1 MSDLVIVESPAK
13 AKTIGKYLGKEYKVV
28 ASVGHIRDLP
38 KSKLGVDIKNN
49 FQPIY
54 ENKKDK
60 AALIKDLKKQADK
73 SDTVYLATDP
83 DREGEA
89 ISWHLAYILG
99 IDETEPI
106 RVTFNEITKT
116 GVKDGMSHPRSLDMG
131 LVNAQQARRIL
142 DRIVGYMLSPFLW
155 KKVRRGLSAGRVQSV
170 AVRLI
175 VDREKEIESFES
187 REYWSVDASLFAASG
202 KKPFPAKLAEIDGK
216 KAELNTKEETD
227 RILKRLEGADF
238 IVSSIKKSTRKKLPA
253 PPFTTSTLQQEASR
267 KLFFNSRRTMK
278 AAQELYEGVELP
290 EYGAIGLITYMRTD
304 SLRVSNEAKQAA
316 KELIEQKFGSDY
328 VFKGERSFKSKVNS
342 QDAHEAIRPSVPA
355 ITPEQVKSHVSPDQY
370 KLYRL
375 IWERFMASQME
386 NAQLNTVSADITAN
400 GCSFKANGYTV
411 KFDGFMKLYV
421 EENEGGEASTP
432 DYESINNTG
441 GGTALPKLTEGETLK
456 QEKLEGNQ
464 HFTQPPARYTEA
476 GLIKA
481 LEENGIGRPSTYAP
495 TISTI
500 LDRQYVERAQK
511 QLKPTILGRVITDLL
526 QEHFDNIVDTKF
538 TAQMETDLDKIED
551 GAEEWI
557 EVLRDFYGDFEK
569 TLTKAEKEME
579 GKRVKVPDEPTD
591 IPCEL
596 CGKMMSIKI
605 GPYGKFLGCSG
616 FPECK
621 STKKIVSET
630 GGECPVCG
638 GKMISKKS
646 KKGKPYFGC
655 ENFKNCGFMTWDAP
669 VPEPCPN
676 CGKKLFKK
684 GGKKGRLYC
693 AAENC
698 GYETE
703 ESGQTAEMEE

>member
-1 MSDLVIVESPAK
+1 MSDLIIVESPAK
-13 AKTIGKYLGKEYKVV
+13 AKTIGKYLGKNFKVM

-38 KSKLGVDIKNN
+38 KSKLGVDIEHD
-49 FQPIY
+49 FEPIY

-73 SDTVYLATDP
+73 SKAVYLATDP

-89 ISWHLAYILG
+89 ISWHLAHILNL
-99 IDETEPI
+99 DAAKPI

-116 GVKDGMSHPRSLDMG
+116 GIKDGMARPRGLDMG

-175 VDREKEIESFES
+175 VDREKEIESFKS
-187 REYWSVDASLFAASG
+187 REYWSVDASLLASSS
-202 KKPFPAKLAEIDGK
+202 KKPFPAKLTEVDGEK
-216 KAELNTKEETD
+216 IELNNKKDTD
-227 RILKRLEGADF
+227 KILKRLEGAQF
-238 IVSSIKKSTRKKLPA
+238 VVSAVKKSTRKKLPA

-278 AAQELYEGVELP
+278 TAQELYEGVELP
-290 EYGAIGLITYMRTD
+290 EHGAIGLITYMRTD
-304 SLRVSNEAKQAA
+304 SLRISNEARLAA
-316 KELIEQKFGSDY
+316 KELIEQKFGSEY
-328 VFKGERSFKSKVNS
+328 VFAGERVFKSKANS
-342 QDAHEAIRPSVPA
+342 QDAHEAIRPSVPQ
-355 ITPEQVKSHVSPDQY
+355 ITPEQIKGHVSSDQY
-370 KLYRL
+370 KLYKL

-400 GCSFKANGYTV
+400 GCLFKANGFTV
-411 KFDGFMKLYV
+411 KFDGFMKLYIDESENDNS
-421 EENEGGEASTP
+421 EE
-432 DYESINNTG
+432 TG
-441 GGTALPKLTEGETLK
+441 TTALPALTKDEPLK
-456 QEKLEGNQ
+456 AESVDGNQ
-464 HFTQPPARYTEA
+464 HFTQPPGRFTEA
-476 GLIKA
+476 SLIKA

-500 LDRQYVERAQK
+500 LDRQYVERTQK

-538 TAQMETDLDKIED
+538 TAQMETDLDKIEHND
-551 GAEEWI
+551 EEWTA
-557 EVLRDFYGDFEK
+557 VLREFYGEFEK

-579 GKRVKVPDEPTD
+579 GKRVKIPDEPTD

-596 CGKMMSIKI
+596 CGKMLSIKI

-621 STKKIVSET
+621 HTKKIVNEA
-630 GGECPVCG
+630 GGECPNCA

-655 ENFKNCGFMTWDAP
+655 ENVKDCGFMTWDTP
-669 VPEPCPN
+669 VSDSCPT
-676 CGKKLFKK
+676 CKKKLFRK
-684 GGKKGRLYC
+684 GGKKGKLYC
-693 AAENC
+693 AVEGC

-703 ESGQTAEMEE
+703 SVDSGESTVDS

>member
-1 MSDLVIVESPAK
+1 LSDLIIVESPAK
-13 AKTIGKYLGKEYKVV
+13 AKTIGKYLGKDFKVM

-38 KSKLGVDIKNN
+38 KSKLGVDIENN

-60 AALIKDLKKQADK
+60 ATLINDLKKQAGK
-73 SDTVYLATDP
+73 SGQVFLATDP

-99 IDETEPI
+99 LDTGKPI

-116 GVKDGMSHPRSLDMG
+116 GVKDGMARPRSLDMG

-175 VDREKEIESFES
+175 VDREKEIEAFES
-187 REYWSVDASLFAASG
+187 REYWSVDASLLTSG
-202 KKPFPAKLAEIDGK
+202 SKKPFPAKLSEIDGV
-216 KAELNTKEETD
+216 KAELNNKEETD
-227 RILKRLEGADF
+227 KVLKRLEDAEF
-238 IVSSIKKSTRKKLPA
+238 VVSEVKKSTRKKLPA

-290 EYGAIGLITYMRTD
+290 EHGAIGLITYMRTD
-304 SLRVSNEAKQAA
+304 SLRISNEARQAA
-316 KELIEQKFGSDY
+316 KELIEQKFGAEY
-328 VFKGERSFKSKVNS
+328 VYGGERLFKSKANS
-342 QDAHEAIRPSVPA
+342 QDAHEAIRPSVPQ
-355 ITPEQVKSHVSPDQY
+355 ITPEQIKSHVSGDQY
-370 KLYRL
+370 KLYKL

-386 NAQLNTVSADITAN
+386 NAQLNTVSADITAG
-400 GCSFKANGYTV
+400 GCLFKANGYTV

-421 EENEGGEASTP
+421 EESENP
-432 DYESINNTG
+432 DIPENSG
-441 GGTALPKLTEGETLK
+441 KGAALPALTKGETLK
-456 QEKLEGNQ
+456 LEDLSGNQ

-476 GLIKA
+476 SLIKA

-500 LDRQYVERAQK
+500 LDRQYVERMQK
-511 QLKPTILGRVITDLL
+511 QLKPTILGMVITDLL
-526 QEHFDNIVDTKF
+526 QAHFDNIVDTKF
-538 TAQMETDLDKIED
+538 TAQMETDLDKIEE
-551 GAEEWI
+551 GSEEWTRI
-557 EVLRDFYGDFEK
+557 LRGFYGEFEK
-569 TLTKAEKEME
+569 TLKKAETEME
-579 GKRVKVPDEPTD
+579 GKRVKIPDEPTD

-605 GPYGKFLGCSG
+605 GPYGKFLGCTG

-621 STKKIVSET
+621 NTKRIVNQA
-630 GGECPVCG
+630 GGECPLCG
-638 GKMISKKS
+638 SRMISKKS

-655 ENFKNCGFMTWDAP
+655 ENFKECNFMTWDAP
-669 VPEPCPN
+669 VSETCPE

-684 GGKKGRLYC
+684 GGKKGTLYC
-693 AAENC
+693 AVENC
-698 GYETE
+698 GFEKE
-703 ESGQTAEMEE
+703 AESSENSDNAES

>member
-1 MSDLVIVESPAK
+1 VESPAK
-13 AKTIGKYLGKEYKVV
+13 AKTIGKYLGKNFKVM

-38 KSKLGVDIKNN
+38 KSKLGVDIDKD
-49 FQPIY
+49 FEPIY

-60 AALIKDLKKQADK
+60 ATLIKDLKKEAGK
-73 SDTVYLATDP
+73 SATVYLATDP

-89 ISWHLAYILG
+89 ISWHLAHILNLDTG
-99 IDETEPI
+99 KPI

-116 GVKDGMSHPRSLDMG
+116 GVKDGMSRPRGLDMG

-175 VDREKEIESFES
+175 VDREKEIEKFES
-187 REYWSVDASLFAASG
+187 KEYWSVDASLFAQSG
-202 KKPFPAKLAEIDGK
+202 KKPFPARFTEVDGEK
-216 KAELNTKEETD
+216 IELNTKKD
-227 RILKRLEGADF
+227 AAQILKRLEGAEF
-238 IVSSIKKSTRKKLPA
+238 VVSAVKKSTRKKNPA

-267 KLFFNSRRTMK
+267 KLFFNARRTMK
-278 AAQELYEGVELP
+278 TAQELYEGVELP

-304 SLRVSNEAKQAA
+304 SVRISAEARQAA
-316 KELIEQKFGSDY
+316 QELIEQKFGADY
-328 VFKGERSFKSKVNS
+328 VFKGERVFKSKANS
-342 QDAHEAIRPSVPA
+342 QDGHEAIRPSVPQ
-355 ITPEQVKSHVSPDQY
+355 ITPEQVKGKVTTDQY
-370 KLYRL
+370 KLYKL

-400 GCSFKANGYTV
+400 GCLFKANGFTI

-421 EENEGGEASTP
+421 DESENENAE
-432 DYESINNTG
+432 ES
-441 GGTALPKLTEGETLK
+441 GGTALPALNKDEVL
-456 QEKLEGNQ
+456 KLESLDGNQ
-464 HFTQPPARYTEA
+464 HFTQPPGRFTEA
-476 GLIKA
+476 SLIKA

-526 QEHFDNIVDTKF
+526 QEYFDNIVDTKF
-538 TAQMETDLDKIED
+538 TAQMETDLDKIEHKS
-551 GAEEWI
+551 EEWTA
-557 EVLRDFYGDFEK
+557 VLREFYGEFEK

-579 GKRVKVPDEPTD
+579 GKRVKIPDEPTD

-596 CGKMMSIKI
+596 CGKMLSIKI

-616 FPECK
+616 FPDCK
-621 STKKIVSET
+621 HTKKIVNEA
-630 GGECPVCG
+630 GGECPNCK
-638 GKMISKKS
+638 GKMLGKKS

-655 ENFKNCGFMTWDAP
+655 ENVKDCGFMTWDTP
-669 VPEPCPN
+669 VSDACPT
-676 CGKKLFKK
+676 CGKKLFRK
-684 GGKKGRLYC
+684 GGKKGKMYC
-693 AAENC
+693 AVEGC
-698 GYETE
+698 GYE
-703 ESGQTAEMEE
+703 AEATDSEQAASDS

>member
-1 MSDLVIVESPAK
+1 LSDLIIVESPAK
-13 AKTIGKYLGKEYKVV
+13 AKTIGKYLGKNFKVM

-38 KSKLGVDIKNN
+38 KSKLGVDIERD
-49 FQPIY
+49 FEPIY

-60 AALIKDLKKQADK
+60 ATLIKDLKKQAGK
-73 SDTVYLATDP
+73 SGSVYLATDP

-89 ISWHLAYILG
+89 ISWHLAHILNLDAG
-99 IDETEPI
+99 KPI

-116 GVKDGMSHPRSLDMG
+116 GVKDGMARPRGLDMG

-175 VDREKEIESFES
+175 VDREKEIESFQS
-187 REYWSVDASLFAASG
+187 REYWSVDASLLASSG
-202 KKPFPAKLAEIDGK
+202 KKPFPAKLTEVDGERI
-216 KAELNTKEETD
+216 ELNSKKD
-227 RILKRLEGADF
+227 ADKILKRLEGAEYK
-238 IVSSIKKSTRKKLPA
+238 VSAVKKSTRKKLPA

-278 AAQELYEGVELP
+278 TAQELYEGVELP
-290 EYGAIGLITYMRTD
+290 EHGAIGLITYMRTD
-304 SLRVSNEAKQAA
+304 SLRISSEARLAA
-316 KELIEQKFGSDY
+316 KELIEQKYGAQY
-328 VFKGERSFKSKVNS
+328 VFAGERVFKSKASS
-342 QDAHEAIRPSVPA
+342 QDAHEAIRPSVPQ
-355 ITPEQVKSHVSPDQY
+355 ITPEQIKGHVSSDQY
-370 KLYRL
+370 KLYKL

-386 NAQLNTVSADITAN
+386 NAQLNTVSADIIAN
-400 GCSFKANGYTV
+400 KCLFKANGFTV

-421 EENEGGEASTP
+421 DESENENP
-432 DYESINNTG
+432 DETG
-441 GGTALPKLTEGETLK
+441 NTALPPLIKDEVL
-456 QEKLEGNQ
+456 KLESLDGNQ
-464 HFTQPPARYTEA
+464 HFTQPPGRFTEA
-476 GLIKA
+476 SLIKA

-526 QEHFDNIVDTKF
+526 QEHFDNIVDIKF
-538 TAQMETDLDKIED
+538 TAQMETDLDKIEHNN
-551 GAEEWI
+551 EEWTA
-557 EVLRDFYGDFEK
+557 VLREFYGEFEK

-579 GKRVKVPDEPTD
+579 GKRVKIPDEPTD

-596 CGKMMSIKI
+596 CGKMLSIKI

-621 STKKIVSET
+621 HTKKIVNEA
-630 GGECPVCG
+630 GGECPNCA

-655 ENFKNCGFMTWDAP
+655 ENIKDCGFMTWDTP
-669 VPEPCPN
+669 VSEQCPT
-676 CGKKLFKK
+676 CGKKLFRK
-684 GGKKGRLYC
+684 GGKKGKLYC
-693 AAENC
+693 AAEGC
-698 GYETE
+698 GHEQLANDNE
-703 ESGQTAEMEE
+703 Q

>member
-1 MSDLVIVESPAK
+1 MSDLIIVESPAK
-13 AKTIGKYLGKEYKVV
+13 AKTIGKYLGKNFKVM

-38 KSKLGVDIKNN
+38 KSKLGVDIEHN
-49 FQPIY
+49 FEPIY

-60 AALIKDLKKQADK
+60 ATLIKDLKKQADK
-73 SDTVYLATDP
+73 SGSVYLATDP

-89 ISWHLAYILG
+89 ISWHLAHILNL
-99 IDETEPI
+99 DAAKPI
-106 RVTFNEITKT
+106 RVTFNEITKA
-116 GVKDGMSHPRSLDMG
+116 GIKDGMARPRGLDMG

-175 VDREKEIESFES
+175 VDREKEIESFQS
-187 REYWSVDASLFAASG
+187 REYWSVDASLLASG
-202 KKPFPAKLAEIDGK
+202 SKKAFPAKLTEVDGGKIELTGK
-216 KAELNTKEETD
+216 KDADK
-227 RILKRLEGADF
+227 ILKRLEGAEF
-238 IVSSIKKSTRKKLPA
+238 EVSAVKKSTRKKLPA

-278 AAQELYEGVELP
+278 TAQELYEGVELP
-290 EYGAIGLITYMRTD
+290 EHGAIGLITYMRTD
-304 SLRVSNEAKQAA
+304 SLRISNEAKQAA
-316 KELIEQKFGSDY
+316 KELIEQKFGAQY
-328 VFKGERSFKSKVNS
+328 VFAGERVFKSKANS
-342 QDAHEAIRPSVPA
+342 QDGHEAIRPSVPH
-355 ITPEQVKSHVSPDQY
+355 ISPEQIKGHVSSDQY
-370 KLYRL
+370 KLYKL

-400 GCSFKANGYTV
+400 GCLFKANGFTV

-421 EENEGGEASTP
+421 DGSENENSDE
-432 DYESINNTG
+432 TG
-441 GGTALPKLTEGETLK
+441 TTALPALTKGEVLK
-456 QEKLEGNQ
+456 VESVEGNQ
-464 HFTQPPARYTEA
+464 HFTQPPGRFTEA
-476 GLIKA
+476 SLIKA

-495 TISTI
+495 TITTI

-538 TAQMETDLDKIED
+538 TAQMETDLDKIEHEN
-551 GAEEWI
+551 EEWTV
-557 EVLRDFYGDFEK
+557 VLREFYGEFEK

-579 GKRVKVPDEPTD
+579 GKRVKIPDEPTD

-596 CGKMMSIKI
+596 CGKMLSIKI

-621 STKKIVSET
+621 HTKKIVNEA
-630 GGECPVCG
+630 GGECPGCT

-655 ENFKNCGFMTWDAP
+655 ENVKDCGFMTWDTP
-669 VPEPCPN
+669 VSEQCPT
-676 CGKKLFKK
+676 CAKKLFRK
-684 GGKKGRLYC
+684 GGKKGKLYC
-693 AAENC
+693 AAEKC
-698 GYETE
+698 GYE
-703 ESGQTAEMEE
+703 AEAVDNEQAEGAEV

>member
-1 MSDLVIVESPAK
+1 MSDLIIVESPAK
-13 AKTIGKYLGKEYKVV
+13 AKTIGKYLGKDFKVM

-38 KSKLGVDIKNN
+38 KSKLGVDIENN

-60 AALIKDLKKQADK
+60 ATLINDLKKQAGK
-73 SDTVYLATDP
+73 SGQVFLATDP

-99 IDETEPI
+99 LDTGKPI

-116 GVKDGMSHPRSLDMG
+116 GVKDGMARPRSLDMG

-175 VDREKEIESFES
+175 VDREKEIEAFES
-187 REYWSVDASLFAASG
+187 REYWSVDASLLTSG
-202 KKPFPAKLAEIDGK
+202 SKKPFPAKLSEIDGV
-216 KAELNTKEETD
+216 KAELNNKEETD
-227 RILKRLEGADF
+227 KVLKRLEDAEF
-238 IVSSIKKSTRKKLPA
+238 VVSEVKKSTRKKLPA

-290 EYGAIGLITYMRTD
+290 EHGAIGLITYMRTD
-304 SLRVSNEAKQAA
+304 SLRISNEARQAA
-316 KELIEQKFGSDY
+316 KELIEQKFGAEY
-328 VFKGERSFKSKVNS
+328 VYGGERLFKSKANS
-342 QDAHEAIRPSVPA
+342 QDAHEAIRPSVPQ
-355 ITPEQVKSHVSPDQY
+355 ITPEQIKSHVSGDQY
-370 KLYRL
+370 KLYKL

-386 NAQLNTVSADITAN
+386 NAQLNTVSADITAG
-400 GCSFKANGYTV
+400 GCLFKANGYTV

-421 EENEGGEASTP
+421 EESENP
-432 DYESINNTG
+432 DIPENSG
-441 GGTALPKLTEGETLK
+441 KGAALPALTKGETLK
-456 QEKLEGNQ
+456 LEDLSGNQ

-476 GLIKA
+476 SLIKA

-500 LDRQYVERAQK
+500 LDRQYVERMQK
-511 QLKPTILGRVITDLL
+511 QLKPTILGMVITDLL
-526 QEHFDNIVDTKF
+526 QAHFDNIVDTKF
-538 TAQMETDLDKIED
+538 TAQMETDLDKIEE
-551 GAEEWI
+551 GSEEWTRI
-557 EVLRDFYGDFEK
+557 LRGFYGEFEK
-569 TLTKAEKEME
+569 TLKKAETEME
-579 GKRVKVPDEPTD
+579 GKRVKIPDEPTD

-605 GPYGKFLGCSG
+605 GPYGKFLGCTG

-621 STKKIVSET
+621 NTKRIVNQA
-630 GGECPVCG
+630 GGECPLCG
-638 GKMISKKS
+638 SRMISKKS

-655 ENFKNCGFMTWDAP
+655 ENFKECNFMTWDAP
-669 VPEPCPN
+669 VSETCPE

-684 GGKKGRLYC
+684 GGKKGTLYC
-693 AAENC
+693 AVENC
-698 GYETE
+698 GFEKE
-703 ESGQTAEMEE
+703 AESSENSDNAES